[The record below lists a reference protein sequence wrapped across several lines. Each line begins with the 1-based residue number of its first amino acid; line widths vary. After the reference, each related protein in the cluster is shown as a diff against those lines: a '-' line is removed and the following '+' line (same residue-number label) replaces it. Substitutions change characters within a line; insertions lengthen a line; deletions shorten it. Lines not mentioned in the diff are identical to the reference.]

1 MSKKNRNREEVVNI
15 DENMV
20 NMNNEVSVED
30 TVTVTDEV
38 VETPVVEEVV
48 VEEQVPVEEVEETP
62 VVAPVEEVKEQVAPV
77 VEEVKEEVKPVE
89 DVVVNRGE
97 CLLEISVLDERKGK
111 IVRDRISDICKNVR
125 VCGKKVVVGPI
136 DNRDSINMIKNLLIR
151 KGLRATVVRK

>member
-62 VVAPVEEVKEQVAPV
+62 VVAPVEPGSTTVSTIDTFTTL
-77 VEEVKEEVKPVE
+77 PVE
-89 DVVVNRGE
+89 FFTSA
-97 CLLEISVLDERKGK
+97 I
-111 IVRDRISDICKNVR
+111 
-125 VCGKKVVVGPI
+125 
-136 DNRDSINMIKNLLIR
+136 
-151 KGLRATVVRK
+151 T